1 MKDRVF
7 IVGGGGFAR
16 ECYAALATVIR
27 ERGECEFGGFL
38 SHGGCSMDLKS
49 YSNLYRGEWSEHSW
63 GLRDFAVIGVG
74 GNIPVRKKIFNDLK
88 SAGIRFYTLVSVRS
102 NLNPDIC
109 HGECNIFISTCISVD
124 IKIGDG
130 NVFNGDI
137 IVGHDCEI
145 GNFNFFGPRSTILG
159 GVKIGDCN
167 SIGTSSVLLPS
178 CKIGNNNKIAP
189 LSAVY
194 KGCRDNCYMIGNPA
208 LKV

>member
-1 MKDRVF
+1 MRTVF

-16 ECYAALATVIR
+16 ECYSALLEIINA
-27 ERGECEFGGFL
+27 GEPVCFGGFL
-38 SHGGCSMDLKS
+38 SHGGYEMDLRS
-49 YSNLYRGEWSEHSW
+49 CSHLYRGAWNEHSW
-63 GLRDFAVIGVG
+63 TANDFAVIGVG
-74 GNIPVRKKIFNDLK
+74 GNVSVRKKIFDDLK
-88 SAGIRFYTLVSVRS
+88 SAGLKFYTLVSIKSRLNP
-102 NLNPDIC
+102 NLNC
-109 HGECNIFISTCISVD
+109 GECNIFMNTRISTD
-124 IKIGDG
+124 IKIGYG

-159 GVKIGDCN
+159 SVKIGDCN
-167 SIGTSSVLLPS
+167 SIGTSSVLLPE